1 MTNEEKEQRI
11 NQWSLTIVPAVL
23 KAECILN
30 REHPEWAEQ
39 IKKSS
44 RKDYLSVLEKYY
56 RAIAELIVERV
67 TR

>member
-1 MTNEEKEQRI
+1 MTKEEKEQRI
-11 NQWSLTIVPAVL
+11 DQWSSTIVPCVL

-39 IKKSS
+39 IKKASQ
-44 RKDYLSVLEKYY
+44 KDYLSVLEKYH
-56 RAIAELIVERV
+56 RAIAELLVERV